1 MSKRKITIH
10 IISILLIMMAFNFLQ
25 IMNFVYA
32 NTDTNEKKTETRS
45 TLNSAYIYSTGDC
58 GSLLKYKGTTVKVS
72 YVEYKDEGIS
82 YPAFC
87 LDKTKPGAETNPYT
101 VTVQDRI
108 NDVKLWKVLIN
119 GYPYKTIEQLGVA
132 NKEEAFTATK
142 QAIYCCIHG
151 NNPQD
156 YEPIGEAGI
165 RTLNALNNI
174 LDNAKNSTQTQIS
187 NTITINRL
195 SEKWEQD
202 KIEKDYISKTYSVSA
217 QGKIESYKIEIENEL
232 DIEGI
237 KITDENNKEKQE
249 FTEGENFKVLIPIK
263 NITRDAKIKIQVES
277 TIETKPVLYGK
288 SPDSSYQDYALTTAT
303 YENGT
308 GYINE
313 QYQKNE
319 TKIVIIKQDAQTK
332 EKLENVEFELLNE
345 NKDVIYS
352 NLKTDKEGKI
362 ILENLIPQKYY
373 IKETKT
379 LDGYE
384 AYEDLIEVD
393 INLNEELTV
402 TVNNSKEEEPTIEKI
417 SKEKEVRKL
426 PVTGM

>member
-10 IISILLIMMAFNFLQ
+10 IISILLIMMTFNFLQ

-32 NTDTNEKKTETRS
+32 NTGTNEKKEETRS

-58 GSLLKYKGTTVKVS
+58 GSLLKYKGTIVKVS
-72 YVEYKDEGIS
+72 YVEYKDEGVS
-82 YPAFC
+82 YPAYC

-108 NDVKLWKVLIN
+108 NDVELWKVLIN
-119 GYPYKTIEQLGVA
+119 GYPYKTIEQLGVS

-174 LDNAKNSTQTQIS
+174 LDNAKNSIQTQIS
-187 NTITINRL
+187 NTITIDRL
-195 SEKWEQD
+195 SEKWDQD
-202 KIEKDYISKTYSVSA
+202 KMEKDYISKTYSVSA
-217 QGKIESYKIEIENEL
+217 QGEIESYKIEIENEL

-249 FTEGENFKVLIPIK
+249 FAEGENFKVLIPIK

>member
-1 MSKRKITIH
+1 M
-10 IISILLIMMAFNFLQ
+10 
-25 IMNFVYA
+25 
-32 NTDTNEKKTETRS
+32 
-45 TLNSAYIYSTGDC
+45 
-58 GSLLKYKGTTVKVS
+58 
-72 YVEYKDEGIS
+72 
-82 YPAFC
+82 
-87 LDKTKPGAETNPYT
+87 
-101 VTVQDRI
+101 
-108 NDVKLWKVLIN
+108 IN

-202 KIEKDYISKTYSVSA
+202 KIEKDYISKTYLVSA